1 MKPRFNSPILFES
14 KSLHGRTMN
23 QFGVVIDGAGDLVT
37 PEVSGRVVKEAMAAG
52 WTRQEGDEYRDV
64 GLVWTP
70 PVNNKNEK
78 H

>member
-1 MKPRFNSPILFES
+1 
-14 KSLHGRTMN
+14 
-23 QFGVVIDGAGDLVT
+23 
-37 PEVSGRVVKEAMAAG
+37 VKEAMAAG